1 MKTIFLFAS
10 IAVAITMSL
19 SSCNDEDSPEIITK
33 SKLSG
38 YVQKGPFLN
47 GTSVSASELR
57 LDLSQTGKVFMAQIK
72 DNQGTFE
79 LSNIELTSPYVDL
92 KAEGFYFNEVNGET
106 SKSQITL
113 FALADVSNTSTL
125 NVNVLSTL
133 EKARVEKLVSG
144 GLSFTEAKKKALD
157 EILSIFSLSKTDMK
171 SSESLDINKSS
182 DDNAIL
188 LAISAILQGF
198 RTEAELSELLAN
210 MSADISTDGKLDSE
224 TLGTSLISHAKYLN
238 PA

>member
-57 LDLSQTGKVFMAQIK
+57 LDLSQIGKVFMAQIK

-92 KAEGFYFNEVNGET
+92 KADGFYLNEVTGAV
-106 SKSQITL
+106 SASQFSL
-113 FALADVSNTSTL
+113 HALA
-125 NVNVLSTL
+125 NV
-133 EKARVEKLVSG
+133 
-144 GLSFTEAKKKALD
+144 
-157 EILSIFSLSKTDMK
+157 
-171 SSESLDINKSS
+171 
-182 DDNAIL
+182 
-188 LAISAILQGF
+188 
-198 RTEAELSELLAN
+198 
-210 MSADISTDGKLDSE
+210 
-224 TLGTSLISHAKYLN
+224 
-238 PA
+238 